1 MQLLIGESL
10 DDTLPVNIDFLRL
23 LWETLLL
30 RRRLLRLELKFSLFI
45 GVVSAQDAPL
55 SGVSSLRSV

>member
-10 DDTLPVNIDFLRL
+10 DETLPVNIDFLRL

-45 GVVSAQDAPL
+45 GVVSAQDAAL